1 MILYDYKT
9 VAAPR
14 RAGKFRGVA
23 KGPDAFARTL
33 EEAIAAEA
41 AAGWE
46 YLRAENLPC
55 EERPGFLA
63 RRATVFHSVLIF
75 RRPKPGQEAPTY
87 VGGAGYAPGGFAED
101 EPPAFRRAP
110 APAPAQPASPDAGM
124 MRLDPAMRQ
133 PAAAAPEAP
142 APESRLGPAER

>member
-14 RAGKFRGVA
+14 RAGKFKGVP

-33 EEAIAAEA
+33 EEAISAEA
-41 AAGWE
+41 ASGWE

-63 RRATVFHSVLIF
+63 RRSTVFHSVLIF
-75 RRPKPGQEAPTY
+75 RRPKPGQDAPTP
-87 VGGAGYAPGGFAED
+87 VGGGFAED
-101 EPPAFRRAP
+101 EPPAFRRAS
-110 APAPAQPASPDAGM
+110 APAAAPASPDAAL
-124 MRLDPAMRQ
+124 MRLDPVMRQ
-133 PAAAAPEAP
+133 PDDDAPQAEAP
-142 APESRLGPAER
+142 GARLGPAER